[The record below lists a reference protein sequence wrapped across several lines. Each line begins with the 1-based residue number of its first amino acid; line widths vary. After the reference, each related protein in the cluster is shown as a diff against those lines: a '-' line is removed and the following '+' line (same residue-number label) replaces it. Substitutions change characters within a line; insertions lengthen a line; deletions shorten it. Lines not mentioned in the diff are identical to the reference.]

1 MQAAVDAYHELA
13 TGNAVADYSFHV
25 IVTDPSEE
33 QMHVELP
40 KLVADG
46 ITSVKIYSTYPALQ
60 LSDSQIMDCLFAARK
75 YGVTVSASLYSFRV
89 RQCRDLNV
97 CPVLLALLTI
107 RHSGLRR

>member
-60 LSDSQIMDCLFAARK
+60 LSDSQIMDCLFAARS
-75 YGVTVSASLYSFRV
+75 TVSPSVRRFTPSEFDSVVISTSARFSLRS
-89 RQCRDLNV
+89 
-97 CPVLLALLTI
+97 
-107 RHSGLRR
+107 